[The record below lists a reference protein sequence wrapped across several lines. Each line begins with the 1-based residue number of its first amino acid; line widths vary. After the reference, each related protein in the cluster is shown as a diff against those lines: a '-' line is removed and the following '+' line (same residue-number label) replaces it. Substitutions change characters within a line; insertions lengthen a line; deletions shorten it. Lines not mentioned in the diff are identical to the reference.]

1 MMQQVNQQ
9 MRVVYNVFK
18 SRCKQKLS
26 MLYIRSLPD
35 CISLKKFPEFQL
47 KINDLA
53 FVASGVDENEM
64 I

>member
-1 MMQQVNQQ
+1 

-35 CISLKKFPEFQL
+35 CISLKKFPEFEL